1 MNSICILTD
10 STAQFTKPSF
20 PGRNF
25 VHVVSLN
32 VTLDSQLIPDNQEFK
47 VGDLPVSAHRVPPH
61 LHIPGVEEFRE
72 LYVKLAE
79 DYRTIVAILVSSS
92 LCAAVENAQ
101 RAADLV
107 RGRVNVQVIDS
118 QSTSVGLGF
127 LVQMAAEAVENRA
140 SVVDVERLVRG
151 VVPHIYSVYCIPGL
165 SFLSN
170 AGFID
175 HSQALVGEMLGI
187 MPIFSFEEG
196 RLSPLEKAR
205 NSRHLVDFFQEF
217 IDEFSDLYH
226 ISLIQ
231 SIPALQHEGKA
242 LREHA
247 LANFPRTPF
256 SEHPIN
262 LSLAALIGPRSI
274 GVIAIEI
281 PE

>member
-10 STAQFTKPSF
+10 STAQFTKPTF

-32 VTLDSQLIPDNQEFK
+32 VALDAHVLPDNQELK
-47 VGDLPVSAHRVPPH
+47 AGDLPISAYQIPPH

-72 LYVKLAE
+72 LFVKLAD
-79 DYRTIVAILVSSS
+79 DYRTIVAILLSSS
-92 LCAAVENAQ
+92 LCAAVDNAQ

-140 SVVDVERLVRG
+140 PVLEVERLVRG
-151 VVPHIYSVYCIPGL
+151 VVPHIYSVYCIPSL

-175 HSQALVGEMLGI
+175 HSQAMVGEMLGI

-196 RLSPLEKAR
+196 RLTPLEKAR

-231 SIPALQHEGKA
+231 SIPALPHEGKA